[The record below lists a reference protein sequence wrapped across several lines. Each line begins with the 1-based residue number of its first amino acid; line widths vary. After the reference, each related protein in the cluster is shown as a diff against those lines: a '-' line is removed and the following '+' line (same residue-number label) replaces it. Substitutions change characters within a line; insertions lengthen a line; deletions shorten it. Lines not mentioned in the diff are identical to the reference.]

1 MILFTL
7 LLILVCMTM
16 KIKRALSE
24 NFDEHLLTS
33 LLAQVTD
40 GRPMRLSRTI
50 SPEDHTHV
58 STRRVA
64 TKIISSRLDRHRHW
78 RRRRQRVPSVWLT
91 RLFLGPHA
99 ITGSIRVISWNGVRS
114 TPATSDWTGRNE
126 VIWACAQPATRQ
138 PETPC
143 LLPLHTAEDAETW
156 TSFFFKTRKEYCYLL
171 K

>member
-64 TKIISSRLDRHRHW
+64 TKIISSRLDRHRH
-78 RRRRQRVPSVWLT
+78 
-91 RLFLGPHA
+91 
-99 ITGSIRVISWNGVRS
+99 
-114 TPATSDWTGRNE
+114 
-126 VIWACAQPATRQ
+126 
-138 PETPC
+138 
-143 LLPLHTAEDAETW
+143 
-156 TSFFFKTRKEYCYLL
+156 
-171 K
+171 